1 MLNERVKIEYESK
14 AKKRQDENKE
24 RDVNQK
30 YNIVSQDELKKR
42 MADAADSY
50 IRQCEEDEEERRRQ
64 EAEEARIQEEEQ
76 RRREQ
81 EQEDYTQSV
90 LDNIEAEIEY
100 RNEVQADEEID
111 ELIAMFYDSL

>member
-14 AKKRQDENKE
+14 AKKKQDENKE

-30 YNIVSQDELKKR
+30 NDIISQSELKKR
-42 MADAADSY
+42 IADAADKY
-50 IRQCEEDEEERRRQ
+50 IKHQDEEDRLRQQEE
-64 EAEEARIQEEEQ
+64 EAEEARIQEEQ

-81 EQEDYTQSV
+81 EEEDYTQSV
-90 LDNIEAEIEY
+90 LDNIESEIQY